1 MATIKVTNRS
11 DGNVTYTLEELR
23 VRRVFNINETKEIDE
38 AELEALYQTDG
49 GQRLIKDY
57 LLVQDKEWV
66 RKHWDAPIEYFW
78 GQPEVKK
85 CLLEDD
91 LDLFKET
98 LDYAPAGVL
107 DLIKT
112 LAWRLPITDLNKIGA
127 IRDKTGFDVLLAIE
141 SMKSPGTNTTA
152 APQPTRRRRE
162 EV

>member
-78 GQPEVKK
+78 GQLEVKK

-91 LDLFKET
+91 LELFKET

>member
-38 AELEALYQTDG
+38 AEIEALYQTDG

-66 RKHWDAPIEYFW
+66 HKHWDAPIEYFW

-91 LDLFKET
+91 LELFKET
-98 LDYAPAGVL
+98 LDYAPAGVI

-127 IRDKTGFDVLLAIE
+127 IREKTGFDVLLAIE
-141 SMKSPGTNTTA
+141 SMKNPDANTTA

>member
-78 GQPEVKK
+78 GQLEVKK

-91 LDLFKET
+91 LELFKET

-127 IRDKTGFDVLLAIE
+127 IRDKTGFDILLAIE